1 MVAPGRMVTSSR
13 RIGRVTNKTKL
24 IIYRGS
30 DKVDTSAA
38 ETVLWDQEAG
48 GAGKDS
54 TKHQH
59 IDATG
64 VESGEL
70 LVRIRMCSFTFHYA
84 WEGVALGGSR
94 ENGPLIAG
102 VFFFPP
108 LDERRSARGGTR
120 RRGRMF
126 SSIHAFCALF
136 FLRAEQDRRWI
147 HALHASGQI
156 YRSIQPAYTT
166 QDACSGRLTGISVFG
181 NSRFVCL
188 SYN

>member
-59 IDATG
+59 IGATG

-70 LVRIRMCSFTFHYA
+70 LVRIRMCSFTFYYA
-84 WEGVALGGSR
+84 WGGVALDGSR

-102 VFFFPP
+102 VFFFLRWMKGGPRGEERGVVAGCFPP
-108 LDERRSARGGTR
+108 SMLFALSSSCERSGIGDGSTR
-120 RRGRMF
+120 CMHRGRSIGP
-126 SSIHAFCALF
+126 SSVHTPPRT
-136 FLRAEQDRRWI
+136 RA
-147 HALHASGQI
+147 
-156 YRSIQPAYTT
+156 
-166 QDACSGRLTGISVFG
+166 V
-181 NSRFVCL
+181 VV
-188 SYN
+188 

>member
-59 IDATG
+59 IGATG

-102 VFFFPP
+102 VFFFLRWMKGGPRGVERGVVAGCFPP
-108 LDERRSARGGTR
+108 SMLFALSSSCERSRIGDGSTR
-120 RRGRMF
+120 CMHRGRSIGP
-126 SSIHAFCALF
+126 SSLHTPHRT
-136 FLRAEQDRRWI
+136 RA
-147 HALHASGQI
+147 
-156 YRSIQPAYTT
+156 
-166 QDACSGRLTGISVFG
+166 V
-181 NSRFVCL
+181 VV
-188 SYN
+188 